1 MTVDFSKI
9 DRLVSDFE
17 SGLSVDTLLAE
28 LNDDKELGW
37 ELGYE
42 LFDFD
47 FYFVVHESSVF
58 VTDDDIE
65 DYFET
70 SFLLQLRDDQILEFV
85 NSQIES
91 CIDGG
96 DVPAVNFCDIG
107 GSCISAI
114 GEVRGQ
120 AGIEFVDIDITKTR
134 SDRFKKL
141 LDQGCLF
148 LPTEHFVIDE
158 NLLIEKYQKFIRN
171 RLNQGTK

>member
-17 SGLSVDTLLAE
+17 SGLSVDTLLTE

-70 SFLLQLRDDQILEFV
+70 SYLLQLRDDQILEFV

-91 CIDGG
+91 CIEGG

-148 LPTEHFVIDE
+148 LPNEHFVIDE